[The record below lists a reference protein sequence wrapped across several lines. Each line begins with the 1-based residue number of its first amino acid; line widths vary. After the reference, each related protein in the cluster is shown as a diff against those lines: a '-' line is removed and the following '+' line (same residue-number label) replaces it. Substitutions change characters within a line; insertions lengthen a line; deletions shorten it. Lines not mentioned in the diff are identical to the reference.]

1 MLTYSMQDAAG
12 MPKYLF
18 LYQCI
23 RNDII
28 AGRIADGER
37 LPSKR
42 SLAQHLGLGLIT
54 VANAY
59 DLLVSEGYA
68 TAFERRGY
76 FALGGA
82 TRNRHM
88 KAPGGTGDAPSG
100 KTPDKAPHAD
110 SPEASDGNDA
120 AEEQESKIH
129 TDLRANRT
137 SMRLFPVTTWNRLI
151 RQTITQ
157 GSELFD
163 VVPYNGLEALRVAI
177 ADYLHESRSMSVDPS
192 QIVIGAGTEYLYGR
206 LAQLLGHTRVFGF
219 EDPGYKKLSTICHYS
234 GCESRFI
241 PIDKEGIRMDL
252 LAESDV
258 DVIHVSPA
266 NQFPVGNHMS
276 VKRRTELLIWASSSS
291 KRYVVEDDYDSEF
304 RYRGGYL
311 PPLFVQDEHQRVI
324 YLNTFSKTL
333 VPSLRIS
340 YMVLPPALM
349 QRYRDSLSFYS
360 CTVSSFEQLT
370 LAQFISQ
377 GYFER
382 HINRLRTY
390 YRKQRARVIK
400 AIGASPLSAIS
411 RIIEHNAGTHL
422 LLQVD
427 TSLTPAEIRSAAEAV
442 NLNLSLYVDYKTGS
456 KDNIPKYLVINYA
469 AIEPDEI
476 EPTLAALASIFPECG
491 F

>member
-1 MLTYSMQDAAG
+1 MLTYSMQDAANT
-12 MPKYLF
+12 PKYLF
-18 LYQCI
+18 LYQRI

-28 AGRIADGER
+28 AGRIEDGER

-42 SLAQHLGLGLIT
+42 TLAQHLGVGLIT

-68 TAFERRGY
+68 TAVERRGY
-76 FALGGA
+76 FARVSP
-82 TRNRHM
+82 TRSHNM
-88 KAPGGTGDAPSG
+88 KAPHEAKP
-100 KTPDKAPHAD
+100 A
-110 SPEASDGNDA
+110 ASDA
-120 AEEQESKIH
+120 ANESGLGASSKPHGSEIH

-137 SMRLFPVTTWNRLI
+137 SMRLFPAATWNRLI
-151 RQTITQ
+151 RKTITQ
-157 GSELFD
+157 GSALFD

-177 ADYLHESRSMSVDPS
+177 ADYLRESRNMQVNPEH
-192 QIVIGAGTEYLYGR
+192 IVIGAGTEYLYGR
-206 LAQLLGHTRVFGF
+206 LTQLLGHTRIFGF

-252 LAESDV
+252 LEASDV
-258 DVIHVSPA
+258 DIIHVSPA
-266 NQFPVGNHMS
+266 NQFPMGSHMS
-276 VKRRTELLIWASSSS
+276 VRRRADLLAWANRSS

-311 PPLFVQDEHQRVI
+311 PPLFVQDKNDRVI

-349 QRYRDSLSFYS
+349 ERYRESLSFYS

-390 YRKQRARVIK
+390 YRKQRSRVIK

-427 TSLTPAEIRSAAEAV
+427 TSLAPSEIRAAAETV
-442 NLNLSLYVDYKTGS
+442 SLNLSLYVDYTTGS

-476 EPTLAALASIFPECG
+476 EPAIVALASMFPECKD
-491 F
+491 